1 MMKRLLILFL
11 FLFLFAKLNAQ
22 QKSKS
27 LTAKVIYDAVYHA
40 EKGMKIYPKLQASGN
55 DHADLLF
62 NTCFY
67 FENGKE
73 LKRFN
78 NFYCCEK
85 GKIASVEHSA
95 SQNSIDNEGL
105 FIFIPYAKLNLSPKK
120 VHKVKFALMAFEQD
134 QSPKSSVYYHSII
147 NML

>member
-1 MMKRLLILFL
+1 MKRLLFLFL

-22 QKSKS
+22 QKPRV
-27 LTAKVIYDAVYHA
+27 LTAKVVYDAVYHA
-40 EKGMKIYPKLQASGN
+40 EKGMKIYPKFQGSIN
-55 DHADLLF
+55 DHADLVF

-67 FENGKE
+67 LENGKE
-73 LKRFN
+73 LKSFN
-78 NFYCCEK
+78 NFYCCES
-85 GKIASVEHSA
+85 GKIATVEHPTA
-95 SQNSIDNEGL
+95 QNLIANDGL

-134 QSPKSSVYYHSII
+134 QLPKSSVYYHSII

>member
-1 MMKRLLILFL
+1 MKQLSILFL
-11 FLFLFAKLNAQ
+11 LLSAFVKLNAQ
-22 QKSKS
+22 QKPKA
-27 LTAKVIYDAVYHA
+27 LTAKVVYDAVYQA
-40 EKGMKIYPKLQASGN
+40 EKGMKIYPKIQGRRN

-67 FENGKE
+67 LENGKE
-73 LKRFN
+73 LNRFN
-78 NFYCCEK
+78 NFYCCES
-85 GKIASVEHSA
+85 GKIASAGYSS
-95 SQNSIDNEGL
+95 SQNSIGNEGL